1 MEVINIDDI
10 YFKSNK
16 QSDNAM
22 YHYTSANAIINIFKE
37 KTIRFTNCLFLNDV
51 QEYNYI
57 FFLIKELIETK
68 FFNEYYEKLITEVF
82 GVLDK
87 KNSCWLSEIKQSG
100 KIHFWHSE
108 YYVLC
113 GTTQQDSLPMWNY
126 YVKSNGC
133 YGYNIKISVNDI
145 VSRLNDV
152 KGKIFCGQI
161 IYDRD
166 EQMDILKCFFNNIIG
181 EWEKEKRQINDY
193 IDIEECNQR
202 YQGNIIEYIQNIRL
216 FFKDS
221 GFKHEKE
228 YRIVILPD
236 SSGNESGANQQ
247 INKGYSINNGVITPY
262 IGVTFNELPIEEIC
276 ISPTVEKGI
285 AKIGLEN
292 MLNSY
297 NPGNKVKIA
306 ESKIKIR
313 Y

>member
-1 MEVINIDDI
+1 MEVINIEDI

-57 FFLIKELIETK
+57 VTLFKEMSEK
-68 FFNEYYEKLITEVF
+68 KVFNKRYERLITAVINA
-82 GVLDK
+82 LDK
-87 KNSCWLSEIKQSG
+87 RNSYCMSEIKQSG

-113 GTTQQDSLPMWNY
+113 GSTQQDSLPMWNY

-145 VSRLNDV
+145 VSRLNNV
-152 KGKIFCGQI
+152 KGKVFYGQV
-161 IYDRD
+161 IYDKD
-166 EQMDILKCFFNNIIG
+166 KQMDILKCFIDDITDK
-181 EWEKEKRQINDY
+181 WEKEKMQLNNRQE
-193 IDIEECNQR
+193 IEKCNQQ
-202 YQGNIIEYIQNIRL
+202 YQEDIMQYIQNIRL

-228 YRIVILPD
+228 YRVVILYD
-236 SSGNESGANQQ
+236 SLGNESGANHQ

-292 MLNSY
+292 MLNFY
-297 NPGNKVKIA
+297 NPWNKVKIA